1 MTLNCLPSGHGERL
15 QGSLSRL
22 NSWLGL
28 QLDALCSMCKIGLPS
43 LHDGPLTP
51 FSLHNSSPVMQLKL
65 VPSHFF
71 RPHPAMT
78 KRLLVL
84 RFPVPHVAVHPV
96 HGVQSDSRHLGQSI
110 NYQYMGLSKNDVK
123 IINPIYIFI
132 PRRFGFVSSKF

>member
-1 MTLNCLPSGHGERL
+1 
-15 QGSLSRL
+15 
-22 NSWLGL
+22 
-28 QLDALCSMCKIGLPS
+28 
-43 LHDGPLTP
+43 
-51 FSLHNSSPVMQLKL
+51 MQLKL

-110 NYQYMGLSKNDVK
+110 NYQLSTSNIGADTNMILRLLTLQGTGSGVW
-123 IINPIYIFI
+123 
-132 PRRFGFVSSKF
+132 RVLVQ